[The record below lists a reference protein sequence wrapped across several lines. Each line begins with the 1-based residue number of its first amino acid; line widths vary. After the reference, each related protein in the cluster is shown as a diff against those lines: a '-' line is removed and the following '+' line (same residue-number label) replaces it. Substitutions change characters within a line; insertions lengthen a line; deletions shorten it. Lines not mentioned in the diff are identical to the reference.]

1 MMKYKTYKTV
11 RFPTFIVA
19 AGLCCYFGL
28 VNFAVADT
36 AKEKNAEGEITVD
49 VVPAQ
54 VVALDGDDEKFRQI
68 HWRNNEYVGGADNIS
83 GHFQYPEDITL
94 DLEGHALVGQND
106 YEGFEGLRLS
116 ESEDIDKVAE
126 IAGFIKKYGEA
137 WALYAEHIGLDYA
150 TQESFE
156 EAYQG
161 EWDSEEDFAEDLASE
176 TMEIP
181 KHLEFYIDYEKF
193 ARDLFI
199 NDFFSADGEGCKVYV
214 FRRC

>member
-1 MMKYKTYKTV
+1 MALCKLSKEQV
-11 RFPTFIVA
+11 SDDIRFHAKNSFVFAEIYGSYYRNCAKSLWKVFHKEHITTKDGTFIIEH
-19 AGLCCYFGL
+19 L
-28 VNFAVADT
+28 
-36 AKEKNAEGEITVD
+36 ITENIIM
-49 VVPAQ
+49 
-54 VVALDGDDEKFRQI
+54 DE
-68 HWRNNEYVGGADNIS
+68 
-83 GHFQYPEDITL
+83 
-94 DLEGHALVGQND
+94 ND

-116 ESEDIDKVAE
+116 ESEDITRVAE

-199 NDFFSADGEGCKVYV
+199 NDFFSADGEGCEGYV
-214 FRRC
+214 LPRCFFGGGWGVVLGLLGRNGNKQSAFFVG

>member
-1 MMKYKTYKTV
+1 MQHTQVTPKIY
-11 RFPTFIVA
+11 VA
-19 AGLCCYFGL
+19 CLAAYNSGVLHGQWIE
-28 VNFAVADT
+28 ADQS
-36 AKEKNAEGEITVD
+36 AEAIRNEI
-49 VVPAQ
+49 
-54 VVALDGDDEKFRQI
+54 
-68 HWRNNEYVGGADNIS
+68 
-83 GHFQYPEDITL
+83 EDILSTSPVL
-94 DLEGHALVGQND
+94 GAEEWAIHD

-116 ESEDIDKVAE
+116 ESEDITRVAE